1 MKRAK
6 EVLILRKSS
15 ANSMSNKNKKISG
28 VVYSTNPDFQ
38 YKKLEDEDD
47 DAKAPSKNQDL
58 RIWLDRKGGGKVVSR
73 VTGFTGKT
81 SEIEAMGKMLK
92 QKCGVGGAVKEREI
106 LIQGDHRKKMQELL
120 IKEGYS
126 VKLAGG

>member
-1 MKRAK
+1 
-6 EVLILRKSS
+6 
-15 ANSMSNKNKKISG
+15 MSNKNKKLSG

-38 YKKLEDEDD
+38 FKKAEDD
-47 DAKAPSKNQDL
+47 EENSKVGSKNQDL
-58 RIWLDRKGGGKVVSR
+58 RIWLDRRGGGKVVSR

-81 SEIEAMGKMLK
+81 SEIEELGKLLK

-106 LIQGDHRKKMQELL
+106 LIQGDHRKKMQDILV
-120 IKEGYS
+120 KEGYS

>member
-1 MKRAK
+1 MYCNFSAAK
-6 EVLILRKSS
+6 ILF
-15 ANSMSNKNKKISG
+15 MSNKNKKMAG

-38 YKKLEDEDD
+38 YKKSIEEDDLEDSV
-47 DAKAPSKNQDL
+47 KSKNQDL

-81 SEIEAMGKMLK
+81 SDIEELTKVLK
-92 QKCGVGGAVKEREI
+92 QKCGVGGAMKEREI
-106 LIQGDHRKKMQELL
+106 LLQGDHRKKMQELL

>member
-1 MKRAK
+1 MYCNFSAAK
-6 EVLILRKSS
+6 ILF
-15 ANSMSNKNKKISG
+15 MSNKNKKIAG

-38 YKKLEDEDD
+38 YKKSIEEDDLEDSV
-47 DAKAPSKNQDL
+47 KSKNQDL

-81 SEIEAMGKMLK
+81 SDIEELTKVLK
-92 QKCGVGGAVKEREI
+92 QKCGVGGAMKEREI
-106 LIQGDHRKKMQELL
+106 LLQGDHRKKMQELL